1 MVCFNTLA
9 YLPIQ
14 PYRVCELEY
23 IINNGRKD
31 VPHPINDKKFA
42 TNVLASSAGK
52 KNDWTSEV

>member
-1 MVCFNTLA
+1 LFCFTGLA

-14 PYRVCELEY
+14 PYREYKLKY

-42 TNVLASSAGK
+42 TNVLASSAGE
-52 KNDWTSEV
+52 KNDWTSKV